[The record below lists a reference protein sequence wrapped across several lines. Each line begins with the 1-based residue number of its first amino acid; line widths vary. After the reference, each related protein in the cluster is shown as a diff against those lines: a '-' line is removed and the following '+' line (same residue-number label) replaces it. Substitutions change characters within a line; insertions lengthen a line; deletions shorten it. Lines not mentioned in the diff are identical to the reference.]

1 MKFFPYL
8 LIICIAIFSCKKKDC
23 IPSGV
28 CQDDSFVFG
37 TKCYVDSVCNGFGGT
52 KFFND
57 CDLKEDGKISL
68 NKGC

>member
-1 MKFFPYL
+1 MKNLIYL
-8 LIICIAIFSCKKKDC
+8 LIICVIFSCKKKDC

-28 CQDDSFVFG
+28 CNDDSFVFG
-37 TKCYVDSVCNGFGGT
+37 TKCYVDSICTGFGGT

-57 CDLKEDGKISL
+57 CDLDNGRKIVL